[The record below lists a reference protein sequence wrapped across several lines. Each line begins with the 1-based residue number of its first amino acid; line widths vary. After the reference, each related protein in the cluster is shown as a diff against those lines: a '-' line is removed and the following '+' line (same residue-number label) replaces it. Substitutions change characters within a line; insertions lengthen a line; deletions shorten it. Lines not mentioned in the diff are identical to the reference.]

1 MIGSG
6 AGGDPGLHWPRA
18 LTARAPDP
26 RPSRCSGPALGR
38 SVRRRV
44 EVKAALIRNVRVDDQ
59 QLTFILTDGRE
70 VSAPTSWSQRLT
82 NATEKQRGT
91 WRLGGFGTYVE
102 WPSIDE
108 HIGLWTLLGVS
119 EEDVMEAAGFETG
132 RSSVRS

>member
-1 MIGSG
+1 
-6 AGGDPGLHWPRA
+6 
-18 LTARAPDP
+18 
-26 RPSRCSGPALGR
+26 
-38 SVRRRV
+38 
-44 EVKAALIRNVRVDDQ
+44 VKAALIRNVRVDDQ

-132 RSSVRS
+132 RNSVRS